1 MNLDNL
7 SFESIISEETDF
19 IPIMSQEDENRMMK
33 ESYPDSLSIL
43 PLRNAV
49 LFPGIVLP
57 ITAGRDKSIKL
68 LQDAQNKD
76 KTIAVFSQ
84 KDTKIEEPSPNDLN
98 KVGTIAKILKLLKMP
113 DGSTMAIL
121 QGTRKCKWNE
131 ITETE
136 PYFKGTIETID
147 DVQPKK
153 KSKEFELLIESI
165 RDTSIRLIT
174 ENPAIPTE
182 ASFAIKNI
190 EGNSFLVN
198 FSASNLQLTVQEK
211 QNLLEIN
218 SLEQRAFEI
227 LRLLNIELQRL
238 ELKNDIQSK
247 VRNDLDQQ
255 QKEYFLQQQIK
266 TIQEELGGAS
276 SEADVEEMK
285 NRAKNKK
292 WSEEVQKH
300 FEKEI
305 LRLQRLHSQSP
316 DFSVQRNYLELLLEL
331 PWNQYSKDNFDLVRA
346 EKILNKDHFGME
358 DIKERILEYLAV
370 LKLKGNMKSPIICL
384 YGPPGVGK
392 TSLGKSVAEALGRKY
407 IRMSLGGL
415 HDESEIRGHRKTYI
429 GSMPGRII
437 NSIKKAGT
445 SNPVFVLD
453 EIDKIGRSSHGD
465 PSSALLEVLDPEQN
479 STFYDNY
486 LELGYD
492 LSKVMF
498 IATTNSLNTIQ
509 PALLDRMEIIDMS
522 GYTIE
527 EKIEITRKHLI
538 NKQITEHGLKKSD
551 VIIGKKEIE
560 FVITNYTRESGVRS
574 LDKKIAKIIRHYA
587 LYLAKEQEYD
597 KKVSID
603 KIIEILGVPRPNDKA
618 EKFSTAGVVT
628 GLAWTQ
634 VGGDILFIES
644 ILSSGEGKLSIT
656 GNLGN
661 VMKESATIA
670 LEYLKANHEK
680 FNIDLEKIKTS
691 NIHIHVPE
699 GATPKDGPSAGI
711 AMLTSLV
718 SSLTG
723 KIVKHH
729 LAMTGEI
736 TLRGKVLPV
745 GGIKEKIL
753 AAKRAGIKKIIL
765 CNENKKDVEKINQ
778 DYLSGVEFIFVEKM
792 EEVIA
797 NSF

>member
-7 SFESIISEETDF
+7 SFESMISEETDF
-19 IPIMSQEDENRMMK
+19 IPIMSQEDENRMLK

-147 DVQPKK
+147 DSKPKK

-198 FSASNLQLTVQEK
+198 FSASNLQLSVQEK
-211 QNLLEIN
+211 QSLLEID

-227 LRLLNIELQRL
+227 LRLLNVELQRL

-292 WSEEVQKH
+292 WSEDVQKH

-331 PWNQYSKDNFDLVRA
+331 PWNQYSKDNFDLIRA

-437 NSIKKAGT
+437 SSIKKAGT

-498 IATTNSLNTIQ
+498 IATTNSLTTIQ

-527 EKIEITRKHLI
+527 EKIEIL
-538 NKQITEHGLKKSD
+538 
-551 VIIGKKEIE
+551 
-560 FVITNYTRESGVRS
+560 
-574 LDKKIAKIIRHYA
+574 
-587 LYLAKEQEYD
+587 
-597 KKVSID
+597 
-603 KIIEILGVPRPNDKA
+603 
-618 EKFSTAGVVT
+618 
-628 GLAWTQ
+628 
-634 VGGDILFIES
+634 LFI
-644 ILSSGEGKLSIT
+644 
-656 GNLGN
+656 
-661 VMKESATIA
+661 
-670 LEYLKANHEK
+670 LE
-680 FNIDLEKIKTS
+680 
-691 NIHIHVPE
+691 
-699 GATPKDGPSAGI
+699 
-711 AMLTSLV
+711 
-718 SSLTG
+718 
-723 KIVKHH
+723 
-729 LAMTGEI
+729 
-736 TLRGKVLPV
+736 LP
-745 GGIKEKIL
+745 L
-753 AAKRAGIKKIIL
+753 L
-765 CNENKKDVEKINQ
+765 
-778 DYLSGVEFIFVEKM
+778 
-792 EEVIA
+792 
-797 NSF
+797 